1 MPHSN
6 GSALALASRLRALSD
21 PELLTLLRLRDVRE
35 AGIRDFFDLAD
46 KLLDRPSI
54 QATLTQLDRRTL
66 HTLSVIAELSTNG
79 QIADAAAVAE
89 IMDASEHPHTA
100 VQPSTVAAR
109 AARLAERAL
118 IAIENDGYVCYD
130 AVAEQL
136 ASWPS
141 LGLPGPEALAAP
153 IPAVLNTPSEA
164 DESTIDHFAAERSFA
179 TTLSVVELVA
189 ELLREPARELA
200 RGGLGQP
207 DTKRLA
213 AAAGVN
219 VDLVPAIAVIAA
231 RAGLISLVAGRWTP
245 TAAASEWVVEST
257 AKRWGRLAGA
267 WVRALPDDIRFV
279 LADTELSIWGEHF
292 DGYLGWLYPAA
303 DARMRARIDA
313 HVLTA
318 ELLGIFSRHAPS
330 HAGTAL
336 LTDGQVAAEAAIAVS
351 LPAEV
356 EQVYLQHDL
365 SIVAPGPLAPALDA
379 RLRTMAD
386 VEGRALASSY
396 RVTADSVNR
405 ALAAGE
411 SAASILE
418 FLRRISLTGIPQP
431 LDYLVSESA
440 GRFGLLRVGT
450 VTDGAGGEQSYLR
463 STDAN
468 LLATVLVDQT
478 LAPLALRRAADGR
491 ATSRFTRDVVYWSLA
506 DARYPA
512 AAESASGQILVI
524 ERHAYSREA
533 AHANDPKP
541 RDAAATIV
549 ERMRANT
556 NASEA
561 DSATPWLERQ
571 LELAIKVKITLRVT
585 VSMPDGTTIDYVL
598 EPASLSSGRLRARDR
613 KADIERTLPLSRIV
627 AVSDSAGTGQP
638 AHTSR
643 D

>member
-21 PELLTLLRLRDVRE
+21 PELHTLLRLRDVRE

-46 KLLDRPSI
+46 KLLDRASI
-54 QATLTQLDRRTL
+54 QSTLTQLDRRTL

-79 QIADAAAVAE
+79 RIADAAAVAE

-100 VQPSTVAAR
+100 VQPSTVANR
-109 AARLAERAL
+109 AVRLSERAL
-118 IAIENDGYVCYD
+118 IAIESDGYVCYD

-136 ASWPS
+136 ATWPS
-141 LGLPGPEALAAP
+141 LGLPGAEALAAP
-153 IPAVLNTPSEA
+153 IPAALNIPSEA
-164 DESTIDHFAAERSFA
+164 DESAIDHFAAERSFA

-245 TAAASEWVVEST
+245 TAAASEWVIDST

-292 DGYLGWLYPAA
+292 DDYLGWLYPAA

-336 LTDGQVAAEAAIAVS
+336 LTDGQAAAEAAIAVS

-418 FLRRISLTGIPQP
+418 FLRSISLTGIPQP

-512 AAESASGQILVI
+512 AAESATGQIIIV
-524 ERHAYSREA
+524 ERHGYAREA

-541 RDAAATIV
+541 KDAAATIV

-571 LELAIKVKITLRVT
+571 LELAIKARITLRVT
-585 VSMPDGTTIDYVL
+585 VAMPDGTNLDYVL
-598 EPASLSSGRLRARDR
+598 EPASLSNGRLRARDR

-627 AVSDSAGTGQP
+627 AVSDSAGTDQP

-643 D
+643 N